1 MADEHLSEEQAA
13 ALREWIAEGSHLR
26 TLQHEAK
33 QTERL
38 EALRALA
45 GEHGELQ
52 NERTRLA
59 AVHAEQEKAARDAEN
74 SADDVRERV
83 MRTETRLN
91 DGTGLTSRD
100 LMGLQDEI
108 AGLRER
114 IDLIEGEQVE
124 ALEAAEET
132 ASQLADTTAKAE
144 EVAARGRELQ
154 AERASEDERLTG
166 EIAEVEKIRASL
178 LERIPADLHGRLRA
192 EGSYPAAA
200 VVTAGSCGACGEQLS
215 GMLGDT
221 YRNLGPG
228 GMLDCDGCGA
238 LLLKIA

>member
-83 MRTETRLN
+83 TRTETRLN

-114 IDLIEGEQVE
+114 IDVIEGEQVE
-124 ALEAAEET
+124 ALEAAEST

-144 EVAARGRELQ
+144 EVASRGRELQ
-154 AERASEDERLTG
+154 AERASEGERLTG

-178 LERIPADLHGRLRA
+178 LERIPAALHSRLRA
-192 EGSYPAAA
+192 EGSYPPPR
-200 VVTAGSCGACGEQLS
+200 S
-215 GMLGDT
+215 
-221 YRNLGPG
+221 
-228 GMLDCDGCGA
+228 
-238 LLLKIA
+238 

>member
-38 EALRALA
+38 DALRARA

-59 AVHAEQEKAARDAEN
+59 AVHAEQESAAQDAEKR
-74 SADDVRERV
+74 ADDVRDRV
-83 MRTETRLN
+83 NRTETRLN

-100 LMGLQDEI
+100 LMGLQEEV

-114 IDLIEGEQVE
+114 IDVIEGEQVE
-124 ALEAAEET
+124 ALDAAEAT
-132 ASQLADTTAKAE
+132 ASQLAETTEEAE
-144 EVAARGRELQ
+144 DVAARGRALQ
-154 AERASEDERLTG
+154 AERTSEGERLAG
-166 EIAEVEKIRASL
+166 EIAGVETTRASL
-178 LERIPADLHGRLRA
+178 LERIPADLHDRLRA

-200 VVTAGSCGACGEQLS
+200 LVTAGSCGACGEQLS
-215 GMLGDT
+215 GMLGDS

-228 GMLDCDGCGA
+228 GMLECDGCGA
-238 LLLKIA
+238 LLLKVA

>member
-1 MADEHLSEEQAA
+1 MTGEHLSEEQTA
-13 ALREWIAEGSHLR
+13 ALREWIEEGSHLR

-38 EALRALA
+38 DALRTLA

-52 NERTRLA
+52 SARTRLA
-59 AVHAEQEKAARDAEN
+59 TVHAEQEAAAQDAEN
-74 SADDVRERV
+74 RADDVRDRV
-83 MRTETRLN
+83 ARTETRLN

-108 AGLRER
+108 ASLRER
-114 IDLIEGEQVE
+114 IDVLEGEQVE
-124 ALEAAEET
+124 ALEAAEST
-132 ASQLADTTAKAE
+132 ASELAETTAKAE
-144 EVAARGRELQ
+144 AVASRGRELQ
-154 AERASEDERLTG
+154 AERTSEGERLAG
-166 EIAEVEKIRASL
+166 EIADVERIRAAL
-178 LERIPADLHGRLRA
+178 LGRIPVDLHGRLRA

-215 GMLGDT
+215 GMLGDS

-238 LLLKIA
+238 LLLKIT